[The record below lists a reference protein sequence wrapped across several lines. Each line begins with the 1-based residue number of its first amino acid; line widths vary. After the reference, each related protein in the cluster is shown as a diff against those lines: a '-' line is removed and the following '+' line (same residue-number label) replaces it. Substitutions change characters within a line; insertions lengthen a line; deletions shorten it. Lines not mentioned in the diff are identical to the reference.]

1 MSVHY
6 YPLVNKIMG
15 TLNIRDRLFQ
25 LNSDLDSSEAFSVP
39 FITIAREPGSGGA
52 PIARAVAQKLSFTLI
67 DEQIIEDIAQSTK
80 QRKAIIQAIDEKS
93 RSKIEDI
100 VHSLLNSEYV
110 NDVTYVTELARVILA
125 YALKGKVVILGR
137 GANFITPFAK
147 GLHINITAPYAVR
160 VQRARDYE
168 GHNEVEAKAVI
179 AKFEKERKEFIKQYF
194 KKDISKCN
202 SYDMTINTTYFPIDQ
217 ASDIIVE
224 AFYRKF
230 SRMARYA
237 GFFMKN
243 LGAVSMDRKLQ

>member
-1 MSVHY
+1 
-6 YPLVNKIMG
+6 
-15 TLNIRDRLFQ
+15 
-25 LNSDLDSSEAFSVP
+25 
-39 FITIAREPGSGGA
+39 
-52 PIARAVAQKLSFTLI
+52 
-67 DEQIIEDIAQSTK
+67 
-80 QRKAIIQAIDEKS
+80 
-93 RSKIEDI
+93 
-100 VHSLLNSEYV
+100 
-110 NDVTYVTELARVILA
+110 
-125 YALKGKVVILGR
+125 VVILGR

-168 GHNEVEAKAVI
+168 GHNETEAKAVI
-179 AKFEKERKEFIKQYF
+179 AKLEKERKEFIKQYF

-202 SYDMTINTTYFPIDQ
+202 SYDLTINTTYFTIDQ
-217 ASDIIVE
+217 AADIVVE